1 MKIKLKEKKKLCK
14 NKKKFSKSMKQNWLN
29 KKKSF
34 EKIKIK
40 PKEI

>member
-1 MKIKLKEKKKLCK
+1 MKIKLKKKKKLYK
-14 NKKKFSKSMKQNWLN
+14 NKKKFSKSTKMNWLN

-34 EKIKIK
+34 EIIKIK